1 MTTDATDTAEAL
13 ARLSLFADLPRPQLE
28 ALSHTYDEELFPDG
42 QRILRQGLSGS
53 GLYVVLDGEAA
64 IVING
69 EERLRHGRGEFF
81 GEVSALLGEPPTAD
95 VVAVGAL
102 RCLVV
107 PGPDVRRFLLDN
119 PPVAVR
125 MLEAEARRLA
135 TTLTWLD

>member
-1 MTTDATDTAEAL
+1 MTNETDMIEGL
-13 ARLSLFADLPRPQLE
+13 ARISLFADLARPQLE
-28 ALSHTYDEELFPDG
+28 AILHTYDEELFPEG

-53 GLYVVLDGEAA
+53 GLYIVLDGEAG
-64 IVING
+64 ILING

-81 GEVSALLGEPPTAD
+81 GEVSSLLGEAPTAD
-95 VVAVGAL
+95 VVAATPL

-107 PGPDVRRFLLDN
+107 PGPEVRRFLLDN

-135 TTLTWLD
+135 TTLQWLE